1 MSKRN
6 LISSLILMLVLIT
19 SSIAS
24 ASELKVSKFFKGF
37 SGTFIIMN
45 TKTGVIKRYNESQS
59 KKRLSPCSSFKIANS
74 LFALESGIIKN
85 EYQILKW
92 DGIRRPMSAWNSD
105 LSVGKAISVS
115 AVPHFQNIALK
126 IGESRMRK
134 YVNSVNYGNQ
144 DISGGIRKFWLGS
157 SLKISAE
164 EQVSFLNKLIL
175 YKLPVSKRSVDIVKK
190 MILIQKT
197 DNGSLYGKTGA
208 NVNRRKN
215 QSLAWFVGIVESGD
229 EVFVFA
235 TNIEAPQKARGSI
248 AKKITKE
255 ILKNLDLI

>member
-1 MSKRN
+1 MPKKY
-6 LISSLILMLVLIT
+6 LICFVFSTLILVS
-19 SSIAS
+19 SSITS

-45 TKTGVIKRYNESQS
+45 TKTSEIKRYNESQS
-59 KKRLSPCSSFKIANS
+59 IKRLSPCSSFKIANS
-74 LFALESGIIKN
+74 LFALETGIIKDEN
-85 EYQILKW
+85 QILKW
-92 DGIRRPMSAWNSD
+92 DGIRRPISAWNSD
-105 LSVGKAISVS
+105 LSVGDAISVS
-115 AVPHFQNIALK
+115 AVPHFQNIASK

-134 YVNSVNYGNQ
+134 YVTSVNYGNQ

-157 SLKISAE
+157 SLRISAE
-164 EQVSFLNKLIL
+164 EQISFLNDLIL

-197 DNGSLYGKTGA
+197 ENGFLYGKTGA

-215 QSLAWFVGIVESGD
+215 ESLAWFVGIVESRD

-235 TNIEAPQKARGSI
+235 LNIEAPQKAKGSI

-255 ILKNLDLI
+255 ILKELDLI